1 MRKLFG
7 FILILLGHLLLGG
20 GLTSCVSVKEYQKMY
35 LNDKDMALQ
44 SRKIESYDVAFQSYR
59 EGAAG
64 ATDGRKSGGGCGCN

>member
-1 MRKLFG
+1 MRRFIRLVVICVG
-7 FILILLGHLLLGG
+7 FLVLGT